1 MPRRHAAPARIAPP
15 QARTAEERR
24 LVRVRLTDDADPID
38 LFSAPLRDRITVQ
51 QQGRYPAAAD
61 VFRELESA
69 YERNRSAIANEGAEP

>member
-1 MPRRHAAPARIAPP
+1 MKTIRRALGLSGV
-15 QARTAEERR
+15 EK
-24 LVRVRLTDDADPID
+24 VRVRLTDDADPID